1 MMQFFR
7 TVFGNKV
14 KEISNRA
21 AEIQFAIPVICD
33 AEIKA
38 NHNSRN

>member
-1 MMQFFR
+1 MQFFR
-7 TVFGNKV
+7 TFFGNKV

-21 AEIQFAIPVICD
+21 AEIQLAIPFIRD

-38 NHNSRN
+38 NHN